1 MSGTERENRYSSVLQ
16 FCYSKLLVDKLRYL
30 QICLAGMILSCG
42 FVKCFASTDE
52 LQYRDHEIAAYVKA
66 GYVQAS
72 LLQQSYVQLVAPDVQ
87 LQLQQ
92 LADEIAV
99 ANGVDMEFRVHIT
112 NDGYIGTFSMG
123 SGDIFIPI
131 GYLDMVANRDEIAFG
146 LAREIAIQHRLL
158 HLRDMEEDYTEG
170 KRNQT
175 ISFVSSLVV
184 SSAVNSAFNHFVV
197 LPIHKKILEEVISTT
212 TISPY
217 WSKEMQRFIIMQRN
231 LEYRQM
237 SKNVGTILGIL
248 LGWAPRMMSNDLL
261 KLVSHMM
268 KVANEDA
275 DISRRKQKNELG
287 LTYLSAA
294 GFDPDAGNAVIKK
307 TDEWWSKIES
317 DK

>member
-1 MSGTERENRYSSVLQ
+1 MSGKEQENQYLSVLQ
-16 FCYSKLLVDKLRYL
+16 FCYSKLLVDKLCYL
-30 QICLAGMILSCG
+30 QICLAVTILSCG
-42 FVKCFASTDE
+42 FGKCLASTNE

-146 LAREIAIQHRLL
+146 LAREIATQHRLL
-158 HLRDMEEDYTEG
+158 HLQDMEEDYTEG
-170 KRNQT
+170 NRNQA
-175 ISFVSSLVV
+175 IFFISSLVV
-184 SSAVNSAFNHFVV
+184 SSAVNSAFRHYVV
-197 LPIHKKILEEVISTT
+197 FPINKKILEEVISTPN
-212 TISPY
+212 ISPY
-217 WSKEMQRFIIMQRN
+217 MSVELQRSIIFQKN

-237 SKNVGTILGIL
+237 SKNVGTILGVL
-248 LGWAPRMMSNDLL
+248 LGWAPRIMSNDLL
-261 KLVSHMM
+261 KRVSHLIEIS
-268 KVANEDA
+268 NEDA
-275 DISRRKQKNELG
+275 DTSRRKRKNELG

-307 TDEWWSKIES
+307 IDEWWSKIKS